1 MKSKSIRSFVLL
13 IIVLLVLLSLSK
25 KFADSCCGRT
35 IAFFASFWET
45 LYERKSSFQSFIG
58 QDAHKDE
65 EIRRLQL
72 NNRMLLQEINE
83 IQGLLEHEL
92 SLKEELI
99 ALKATEPLSPPIK
112 KSVLTHLRDR
122 SKLLQLQFEAV
133 PARVIFR
140 SPALWES
147 SLWINVGEAE
157 NQALGR
163 KVISKNSPVTVGDSI
178 VGVIEYVGKQ
188 QSRVRLITDSGLTPS
203 VRVKRVLG
211 KETAYLAKGELQGSG
226 NPLWRSR
233 GSYLKGIGF
242 NYEFADEEGPARDLR
257 SDAIIKVNDLLV
269 TTGMDGIFPA
279 GFQVALVTKIKPLDE
294 GDYFYEIEASP
305 TAGDL
310 DSLHLLFVLP
320 PLSNEPREESNEALF

>member
-13 IIVLLVLLSLSK
+13 VIVLLVLLSLSK
-25 KFADSCCGRT
+25 NFADNCCGRT
-35 IAFFASFWET
+35 IAFFASFWE
-45 LYERKSSFQSFIG
+45 KVHQGKNSFQTFVG
-58 QDAHKDE
+58 KDAHKEE

-72 NNRMLLQEINE
+72 DNRMLLQEIYE
-83 IQGLLEHEL
+83 MQGLLEHEL

-99 ALKATEPLSPPIK
+99 ALKAAEPLPSSIK
-112 KSVLTHLRDR
+112 KSVQTHLRDKA
-122 SKLLQLQFEAV
+122 KLLQLQFEAV

-147 SLWINVGEAE
+147 SLWINVGEVE

-178 VGVIEYVGKQ
+178 VGVVEYVGKQ
-188 QSRVRLITDSGLTPS
+188 QSRVRLITDSALTPS

-211 KETAYLAKGELQGSG
+211 KETTYLAKGELQGSG

-233 GSYLKGIGF
+233 GSHLKGIGF
-242 NYEFADEEGPARDLR
+242 NYEFADEEGPSRDLR
-257 SDAIIKVNDLLV
+257 NDTIIKVNDLLV

-310 DSLHLLFVLP
+310 DSLHLVFVLP
-320 PLSNEPREESNEALF
+320 PLSNESRDENSEASF